1 LEIIMSTLRLHN
13 TLSRKKE
20 EFVPVDKNHIK
31 MYTCGPTVY
40 NYAHIG
46 NARPAVVSDLIV
58 RLLRY
63 LYPKVTYVSNITD
76 IDDKI
81 IQASKETKKPIA
93 EITEKFEK
101 IYNEDMSSLGV
112 LPPDIQPRATE
123 HIDDM
128 IKLVEDMID
137 NGCAYESEK
146 HVLFDVNSYNA
157 YGKLSGRDIEDQL
170 AGSRV
175 EVASYKKD
183 PGDFVLWKPSVDDDP
198 GWNSPW
204 GFGRPGWHLE
214 CSAMSEKNLGLP
226 FDIHGGG
233 MDLIFPHHENEVAQ
247 SCGAHGEQNDPKIFV
262 RYWMHNAMLNI
273 GGKKMS
279 KSLGNIFYI
288 RDYIEKYPGEVL
300 RFALMSGHYRQ
311 SLNWTDKSIEQ
322 AHSTLNR
329 IYRILKKVED
339 VKIDKNNVNLLPN
352 SVLNCLCDDLNTPE
366 ALAKLN
372 DFVNKLSKA
381 NKDDD
386 IKHLKEQVIAT
397 ANILG
402 ILNESP
408 DNWLGIGKSSDSN
421 EDEINRLIEDRNEA
435 RELKDF
441 NKADEIRDKL
451 SSIGIDIEDTP
462 DGTIWSKK

>member
-1 LEIIMSTLRLHN
+1 MSTLRLHN

>member
-1 LEIIMSTLRLHN
+1 MNILKLHN
-13 TLSRKKE
+13 TLTRQKE
-20 EFVPVDKNHIK
+20 DFIPVDKNHIK

-46 NARPAVVSDLIV
+46 NARPAVVSDLLV

-81 IQASKETKKPIA
+81 IQASKETKKPID
-93 EITEKFEK
+93 EITKKFEK

-112 LPPDIQPRATE
+112 LPPDIQPRATD
-123 HIDDM
+123 HINDM
-128 IKLVEDMID
+128 IKLVEDMIN

-175 EVASYKKD
+175 EVASYKRD
-183 PGDFVLWKPSVDDDP
+183 PGDFVLWKPSFGDDP
-198 GWNSPW
+198 GWDSPW

-262 RYWMHNAMLNI
+262 RYWIHNAMLNI

-288 RDYIEKYPGEVL
+288 RDYTEKYPGEVL

-329 IYRILKKVED
+329 IYRVLKKVED
-339 VKIDKNNVNLLPN
+339 VKIDENNVNLIPN
-352 SVLNCLCDDLNTPE
+352 CVLECLCDDLNTPE

-372 DFVNKLSKA
+372 DIVNRLSKA
-381 NKDDD
+381 NTNDD
-386 IKHLKEQVIAT
+386 KKLLKEQVIAT

-408 DNWLGIGKSSDSN
+408 DNWLGIGKSSGSDEN
-421 EDEINRLIEDRNEA
+421 EINQLIEDRNEA
-435 RELKDF
+435 RKLKDF
-441 NKADEIRDKL
+441 NKADEIRSKL
-451 SSIGIDIEDTP
+451 TSMGIEIEDTP
-462 DGTIWSKK
+462 SGTIWRKK

>member
-1 LEIIMSTLRLHN
+1 MSTLRLHN

-20 EFVPVDKNHIK
+20 DFVPVDKNHIK